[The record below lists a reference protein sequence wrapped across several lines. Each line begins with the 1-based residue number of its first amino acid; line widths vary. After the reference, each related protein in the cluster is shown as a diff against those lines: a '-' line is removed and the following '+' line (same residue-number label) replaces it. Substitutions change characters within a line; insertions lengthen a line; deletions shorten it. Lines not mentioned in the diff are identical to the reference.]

1 MGSGP
6 ARGAQLSRSGA
17 PAGSGGG
24 AGPGRLRAFSGY
36 EPGGTASRSWRLPGQ
51 RLPGGV
57 GGGEAARRRQLGESR
72 CGDPGGR
79 RARPGKVPV
88 GTPCL
93 ETPAASREEGAK
105 RAREARG
112 GNRHSPCTLG
122 EGPAP
127 PGPRQSL
134 EGRDG
139 RVPGP
144 VLLCLPLS
152 FLCSLKM
159 SKPVSFT
166 EFSQESKAAFLGTL
180 ISG

>member
-6 ARGAQLSRSGA
+6 ARGAQLSCSGA
-17 PAGSGGG
+17 PARPGGG

-57 GGGEAARRRQLGESR
+57 GGGEAARRSRLGESR

-88 GTPCL
+88 ETPCL
-93 ETPAASREEGAK
+93 ETPVASREEGAK
-105 RAREARG
+105 RARGARG
-112 GNRHSPCTLG
+112 GNRHPPCTLG

-127 PGPRQSL
+127 PAPGEAGRQGRPGPRARSFVTAPL
-134 EGRDG
+134 F
-139 RVPGP
+139 P
-144 VLLCLPLS
+144 LL
-152 FLCSLKM
+152 
-159 SKPVSFT
+159 SKGDV
-166 EFSQESKAAFLGTL
+166 
-180 ISG
+180 

>member
-122 EGPAP
+122 EDPAP